1 MKVTRFVLPVF
12 FALFALP
19 LNAYTV
25 SVMIAETAL
34 PLAAPLA
41 EASIRWETGFMDTFF
56 DAGHIVSNAPLAR
69 LAAAAGEVPAECM
82 DDLYAAGEGGV
93 DYFILV
99 LLNYEGYTGT
109 GAPRPVWAEL
119 KMFRVTPYRL
129 VAVTRFPAPGK
140 TLETDHLANAREAA
154 RMLLPHF

>member
-1 MKVTRFVLPVF
+1 MKLTRFVLPFF

-25 SVMIAETAL
+25 SVMVAETAL
-34 PLAAPLA
+34 PHAAPQA

-56 DAGHIVSNAPLAR
+56 DAGHIVSNAPIAR
-69 LAAAAGEVPAECM
+69 LASPAGEVPEECM
-82 DDLYAAGEGGV
+82 DDLYAAREGGV
-93 DYFILV
+93 EYFILV

-109 GAPRPVWAEL
+109 GAPRPVRAEL
-119 KMFRVTPYRL
+119 KMFKVTPYRL
-129 VAVTRFPAPGK
+129 VAVTRFPAPGG

-154 RMLLPHF
+154 RLLLTHL